1 MYVHKWEL
9 LSIAI
14 IAGLLWAIVPWSP
27 LTTLEGLM
35 AGFYLL
41 IISAGILALVEQAW
55 EAITKKEIPG

>member
-1 MYVHKWEL
+1 MYMHLWEMFA
-9 LSIAI
+9 IAI
-14 IAGLLWAIVPWSP
+14 IAGLLWAVVPWSP

-41 IISAGILALVEQAW
+41 IISAGIVAVLEQAF

>member
-9 LSIAI
+9 FIIAL

-27 LTTLEGLM
+27 LSTLEGLM

-41 IISAGILALVEQAW
+41 LISAGILAVAEQAF
-55 EAITKKEIPG
+55 EAITHKKIPG